1 MKKKM
6 DMRKKD
12 KPKVDVITRLFAG
25 VAIFCLLV
33 AAYYF
38 AKAWLAR

>member
-1 MKKKM
+1 MKKNT
-6 DMRKKD
+6 RKKD
-12 KPKVDVITRLFAG
+12 KPKVDVITRLFVG
-25 VAIFCLLV
+25 VAILCLLV